1 VERVWLVAANGGVQP
16 EQMFWGGATPL
27 QISAPDGSICFK
39 DAQPELRIAKRDLA
53 TGSVQNVFHSEK
65 RLTATE
71 GLYIHGMHSV
81 SHAFLGRR
89 SFPIRS
95 GRGRHPVEKG
105 SPLQELRLG
114 NYRNGFRVHGFYG
127 WTDDAC
133 YERAARGGRHL
144 SGQAGAVIKFA
155 LLLLCSGDA
164 FLPCLGSENRVAR

>member
-1 VERVWLVAANGGVQP
+1 VERVWLVVATGKAQP
-16 EQMFWGGATPL
+16 KQMFWEVATL
-27 QISAPDGSICFK
+27 FQSSAADGSICFK

-53 TGSVQNVFHSEK
+53 TGLLQNVFHSEK

-71 GLYIHGMHSV
+71 ALCIHGMHTV
-81 SHAFLGRR
+81 SHAFPGRR

-95 GRGRHPVEKG
+95 GRRRHPVGKG
-105 SPLQELRLG
+105 SNPQELRLG
-114 NYRNGFRVHGFYG
+114 SYRNGFRMHGFSG

-133 YERAARGGRHL
+133 YDRAARGGRHL
-144 SGQAGAVIKFA
+144 SGQACAAIKFA